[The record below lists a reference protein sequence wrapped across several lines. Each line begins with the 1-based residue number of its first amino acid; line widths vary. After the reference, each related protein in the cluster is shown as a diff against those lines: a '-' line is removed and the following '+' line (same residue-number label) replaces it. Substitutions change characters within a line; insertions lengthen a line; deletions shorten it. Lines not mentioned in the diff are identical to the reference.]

1 MKEPRDP
8 EKHGRRSIRLP
19 NYDYSGAGL
28 YFVTICTCNRICL
41 LGEIVKGE
49 MRLNGSGRVVRAKWE
64 NIPRN
69 FPDVEMDAFVVM
81 PNHLH
86 GIIVITGDPL
96 GEAPAPPLQYPPSG
110 PPGRSV
116 GSIVGSYKSAVT
128 KRINAIRGTRGKS
141 VWQRNYYEQIIR
153 NEAHL
158 NRVRQYIDD
167 NAACWAED
175 PENPVRPVKKEEET

>member
-1 MKEPRDP
+1 MRGTHDP

-110 PPGRSV
+110 PPGRS
-116 GSIVGSYKSAVT
+116 
-128 KRINAIRGTRGKS
+128 IRGTRGKS

-175 PENPVRPVKKEEET
+175 PENPARPVKKEEET

>member
-8 EKHGRRSIRLP
+8 EKHRRRSIRLP

-49 MRLNGSGRVVRAKWE
+49 MRLNGSGRAVRAKWE

-96 GEAPAPPLQYPPSG
+96 GEVPAPSLAISSIG
-110 PPGRSV
+110 PTWTVR
-116 GSIVGSYKSAVT
+116 
-128 KRINAIRGTRGKS
+128 RFHCRFL
-141 VWQRNYYEQIIR
+141 
-153 NEAHL
+153 L
-158 NRVRQYIDD
+158 NR
-167 NAACWAED
+167 
-175 PENPVRPVKKEEET
+175 P